1 MNVKELLKENGSGKD
16 EFNEYGDISQG
27 KKFHYKVDE
36 KTLKGIIHYL
46 KVPRS
51 KPGQ

>member
-27 KKFHYKVDE
+27 KNFTIKSMK
-36 KTLKGIIHYL
+36 KL
-46 KVPRS
+46 
-51 KPGQ
+51 